1 MKRMFALFALLV
13 LVSAGLIA
21 TSYAAEP
28 ITLKLSTVLPAQ
40 APPVGKSLEPWSKM
54 VEKASEGTLKIDIF
68 PGGVLGNNMS
78 MYFEQMESGVFD
90 IALIYPTY
98 FGNRFP
104 ETELFFLPFLADTYM
119 EGSVAAQTLFD
130 KGLFSGFKNYK
141 VLAFVATSPF
151 YIATTFP
158 ARKPSDLK
166 GHKFRSGSKIQA
178 ELIAQLG
185 MTPIGMPGYE
195 AAEGL
200 ARGVIQGSLGDPVNL
215 QSFRMADAARNLIMV
230 PMGNFTLVIA
240 MNKNKYESLPPKAKA
255 AIDKYSGLW
264 LARFWAKT
272 NAAGNE
278 RLLESWE
285 KDPTRTIVV
294 PTQKELA
301 QWKAALQ
308 PVTDKWVKEK
318 PGREKLFKSFVEEV
332 ARLKAAGE

>member
-1 MKRMFALFALLV
+1 MKKLFALLV

-28 ITLKLSTVLPAQ
+28 ITLKFSTVLPAP
-40 APPVGKSLEPWSKM
+40 APPVTKSLEPWSKM

-68 PGGVLGNNMS
+68 PGGVLGNNMR
-78 MYFEQMESGVFD
+78 MYFQQMESGVFD

-130 KGLFSGFKNYK
+130 KGYFSGFENYE
-141 VLAFVATSPF
+141 VLTLVATSPF

-158 ARKPSDLK
+158 ARTPKDLK

-185 MTPIGMPGYE
+185 MTPVGMPGYE

-200 ARGVIQGSLGDPVNL
+200 ARGLIEGSLGDPVNL
-215 QSFRMADAARNLIMV
+215 QSFRMADAARNLITV
-230 PMGNFTLVIA
+230 PMGNFTLLIA
-240 MNKNKYESLPPKAKA
+240 MNKKKYQSLPPKAKE
-255 AIDKYSGLW
+255 AIDKHKGLW
-264 LARFWAKT
+264 LARFWAET
-272 NAAGNE
+272 NAAGND
-278 RLLESWE
+278 RLMEAWK

-294 PTQKELA
+294 PTKEELA
-301 QWKAALQ
+301 QWKAVLQ

-318 PGREKLFKSFVEEV
+318 PGREKLFKAFVEEV
-332 ARLKAAGE
+332 ARIKAAGE